1 MNSIARLRRVI
12 FMMVVF
18 TGMMGAMNAQE
29 IMERVSK
36 DKTFSLST
44 TYIFRNDFDNL
55 ASGGLGGSF
64 EFSYKISGYH
74 RKSPV
79 YLMVPLEYNYYPGT
93 DALKSINILSYGW
106 SLRHHLGR
114 DKKIV
119 PFVDYSLMLSQLR
132 IEETA
137 GYLIGHQTRFGAGI
151 NIKPNR
157 DRLRGFLKLEYGYH
171 NYPEFGVEET
181 KHLHTFVIRAGVRI
195 LKYNIVEL
203 REN

>member
-1 MNSIARLRRVI
+1 MNILRKLGLRLFSFLI
-12 FMMVVF
+12 F
-18 TGMMGAMNAQE
+18 TGLTGAIHAQAPL
-29 IMERVSK
+29 ERVSK

-55 ASGGLGGSF
+55 ASGGIGGSF

-74 RKSPV
+74 KKSPV

-93 DALKSINILSYGW
+93 DELKAINILSYGW

-114 DKKIV
+114 GKKIV

-151 NIKPNR
+151 NIKPER

-181 KHLHTFVIRAGVRI
+181 KHLHTFVIRAGIRI
-195 LKYNIVEL
+195 LKYNRVES
-203 REN
+203 RV